1 MLSDQIPVQVSEKA
15 LQSKILRVWTLQ
27 SFGLVQIANK
37 MIALGPNNGTIEIF
51 FTLLD
56 SYFKLSFLKISG
68 AFSDIFK
75 AFRTKCRFNE
85 FEYLRAGDGKPKSES
100 HK

>member
-1 MLSDQIPVQVSEKA
+1 M
-15 LQSKILRVWTLQ
+15 
-27 SFGLVQIANK
+27 QIANK

-56 SYFKLSFLKISG
+56 SYFKLSILKISG
-68 AFSDIFK
+68 AFSDVLK
-75 AFRTKCRFNE
+75 AFRAKCRFNH
-85 FEYLRAGDGKPKSES
+85 FEYGLEMAS